1 MLLYIF
7 LIVIL
12 LVYIFFIVNSIIWLK
27 DKKIT
32 NINDKII
39 KYIIYSDIII
49 FTFILLFILYL
60 FYNNGHIKI
69 LYL

>member
-7 LIVIL
+7 LIIIL

-27 DKKIT
+27 DRRIK
-32 NINDKII
+32 NINDKIV

-49 FTFILLFILYL
+49 FTSILLFVLYL
-60 FYNNGHIKI
+60 FYNNKSIKI
-69 LYL
+69 E

>member
-7 LIVIL
+7 LIIIL

-27 DKKIT
+27 DRRIK
-32 NINDKII
+32 NINDKIV

-49 FTFILLFILYL
+49 FTSILLFILYL
-60 FYNNGHIKI
+60 FYNNKSIKI
-69 LYL
+69 E